1 MLRIKKKKI
10 FLAFNDF
17 HSWLSS
23 SIGLLFHDFVFEIIN
38 HCLLP
43 SMETII
49 QDFQQFSFGLHLS
62 SPALD
67 KATKFL
73 NDIKT
78 FYFECGQKISK
89 EALFAC
95 AVFVSVQ
102 NTFSTFDSDH
112 ESNNSQPEIT
122 VSQLLEKADINIM
135 DFFTVTCFLKKN
147 CTLSENVKQNLIAL
161 ERKYLIVSA
170 LFDKFESM
178 SSEIFHVD
186 VASPIPL
193 NQPSPETNCLLKKHK
208 ALCWMLFLV
217 AKAKVLWH
225 RQELLATFHL
235 LLCCIGEVARVTPS
249 FMLLPPFDRIV
260 AKNEGSSTILE
271 VLSNHFRTKFEE
283 VKAVYDGWLHVASE
297 LNIGSKLPE
306 VQELQAIY
314 SQLYIQSGDVDESL
328 FLERDWHLL
337 PSVSEQN
344 HSPRKYSST
353 LIRRTLDTSEALNTI
368 LLSAPDGLTENLKFC
383 LQKCSVDAS
392 NVIQDFLNQ
401 SKAIFIKEFVK
412 VHEGGDRN
420 LAERR
425 YQLASRFYYLM
436 LDALLKKEAERLTA
450 PAFTSFIQNI
460 VFHKSL
466 LACCLEV
473 TLMSCGSIGPVNFTP
488 ISHGNNFQAQGVVFP
503 WVLRVFG
510 LEAFDFFKIIES
522 FIRGAPTI
530 TMQIINHLKFI
541 EDKILGSLAWTSGS
555 PVFGGLSG
563 SGCSPCC
570 KAKYSSPKPSESSYW
585 SPNKD
590 PSQINPSTPHAC
602 HAVSLFL
609 NKVCRLAYQQ
619 LEKMCARLHIEKELQ
634 AEIWISIE
642 HVLYRK
648 NHLLQDRHLDQ
659 IIMCCI
665 FAVCKAKDH
674 EVRFKTILSC
684 YDQLP
689 YASVS
694 VYKQVLT
701 GGRKDFIIKFYNM
714 EFYSEMKSFVLSRC
728 GNKSDSSLIVSQS
741 PMVLSPF
748 YSLPSKKNIFI
759 SPLQES
765 PFKNPNEVI
774 YRKLPSYTFGSSQST
789 KMLQDINI
797 SLNKLPVSKEK
808 DKSTSSSKK
817 RLQFDSEDMVP
828 KVTLLSAR
836 KCLKFDDVES
846 GSAFKKPKLM

>member
-1 MLRIKKKKI
+1 MLVCI
-10 FLAFNDF
+10 
-17 HSWLSS
+17 SWLSS
-23 SIGLLFHDFVFEIIN
+23 SIGLLFHDFVFEIIS

-78 FYFECGQKISK
+78 FYFECRQKISK

-170 LFDKFESM
+170 LFDNM

-186 VASPIPL
+186 AASPIPL

-344 HSPRKYSST
+344 HSPRKYPST

-383 LQKCSVDAS
+383 LQKCSIDAS
-392 NVIQDFLNQ
+392 NVIQEFLNQ
-401 SKAIFIKEFVK
+401 SKATFIKEFVK

-473 TLMSCGSIGPVNFTP
+473 TLMSCGSIGKFTVNFTP

-555 PVFGGLSG
+555 PVMGGLSG

-570 KAKYSSPKPSESSYW
+570 KAKYSSPKPYESSYW

-590 PSQINPSTPHAC
+590 HSQINPSTPHAC

-619 LEKMCARLHIEKELQ
+619 LEKI
-634 AEIWISIE
+634 
-642 HVLYRK
+642 K

-689 YASVS
+689 HASVS

-701 GGRKDFIIKFYNM
+701 GVVVETKVIALLLF
-714 EFYSEMKSFVLSRC
+714 LSLLWC
-728 GNKSDSSLIVSQS
+728 YLHFTVF
-741 PMVLSPF
+741 L
-748 YSLPSKKNIFI
+748 SKKNIFI

-808 DKSTSSSKK
+808 EKSTSSSKK

-828 KVTLLSAR
+828 KVTLFKVCEVFPIQYKNFDLS
-836 KCLKFDDVES
+836 L
-846 GSAFKKPKLM
+846 